1 VRLLLDTHTVLWFF
15 DDVEKLSGTA
25 YKAIL
30 DSENE
35 KYVSIAS
42 VWEIAVKISLNKL
55 RFDGGTAGFLAAVE
69 ENGFTILPIKGEYV
83 KLVESLPFFH
93 RDPFDRILVVSA
105 ISEGMCLVSA
115 DMNIQKYGA
124 AIIW

>member
-1 VRLLLDTHTVLWFF
+1 MRLLLDTHTVLWFF

-55 RFDGGTAGFLAAVE
+55 RFDGGTAGFLAALE
-69 ENGFTILPIKGEYV
+69 ENGFTILPIKAEYV
-83 KLVESLPFFH
+83 KLLESLPFFH

>member
-15 DDVEKLSGTA
+15 DDVERLSGTA

-35 KYVSIAS
+35 KYVSIVS
-42 VWEIAVKISLNKL
+42 VWEVAVKISLNKL
-55 RFDGGTAGFLAAVE
+55 RFDGGTAGFLAALE
-69 ENGFTILPIKGEYV
+69 ENGFTILPIKSEYA
-83 KLVESLPFFH
+83 KLVESLPFLH
-93 RDPFDRILVVSA
+93 RDPFDRMLVVSA
-105 ISEGMCLVSA
+105 ISEGMRIVSA
-115 DMNIQKYGA
+115 DTNIQKYGA